1 MARKIKITG
10 VKELTSALQGNVL
23 RFPNEVNQ
31 IVAKHGA
38 NLQTTTMSNMDRAYT
53 GHWEWKKG
61 KGRVFVKP
69 TGTTKRS
76 VTLRKSNFKAEVQP
90 RTKYF
95 PYLEYGT
102 RFMAKRPTL
111 GPAFRKVEPQFRGD
125 LEKLFK

>member
-1 MARKIKITG
+1 MARRIKITG
-10 VKELTSALQGNVL
+10 VKELKSALEGNVL

-38 NLQTTTMSNMDRAYT
+38 NLQSTTMSNMDRAYT

-69 TGTTKRS
+69 TGATKRS
-76 VTLRKSNFKAEVQP
+76 VTLRKANFKAEVQP
-90 RTKYF
+90 GTKYF

-102 RFMAKRPTL
+102 RFMARRPTL
-111 GPAFRKVEPQFRGD
+111 GPAFSKVEPQFRGD

>member
-1 MARKIKITG
+1 MARSIKITG
-10 VKELTSALQGNVL
+10 VKELKSALEGNVL

-38 NLQTTTMSNMDRAYT
+38 NLQSTTMSNMDRAYT

-69 TGTTKRS
+69 TGATKRS
-76 VTLRKSNFKAEVQP
+76 VALRKTNFKAEVQP
-90 RTKYF
+90 GTKYF

-102 RFMAKRPTL
+102 RFMARRPTL
-111 GPAFRKVEPQFRGD
+111 GPAFSKVEPQFRGD

>member
-1 MARKIKITG
+1 MARRIKITG
-10 VKELTSALQGNVL
+10 VKELKSALQGNVL

-38 NLQTTTMSNMDRAYT
+38 NLQTTTMNNMDRAYT

-69 TGTTKRS
+69 TGATKRS
-76 VTLRKSNFKAEVQP
+76 VTLRKSNFKAEVQT

-102 RFMAKRPTL
+102 RFMARRPTL
-111 GPAFRKVEPQFRGD
+111 GPAFSKIEPQFRGD

>member
-1 MARKIKITG
+1 MARRIKITG
-10 VKELTSALQGNVL
+10 AKELKSALEGNVL

-38 NLQTTTMSNMDRAYT
+38 NLQSTTMSNMDRAYT

-69 TGTTKRS
+69 TGATKRS
-76 VTLRKSNFKAEVQP
+76 VALRKTNFKAEVQP
-90 RTKYF
+90 GTKYF
-95 PYLEYGT
+95 SYLEYGT
-102 RFMAKRPTL
+102 RFMARRPTL
-111 GPAFRKVEPQFRGD
+111 GPAFSKVEPQFRGD

>member
-1 MARKIKITG
+1 MARRIKITG
-10 VKELTSALQGNVL
+10 FKELKSALQGNVL

-38 NLQTTTMSNMDRAYT
+38 NLQTTTMNNMDRAYT

-69 TGTTKRS
+69 TGATKRS

-102 RFMAKRPTL
+102 RFMARRPTL
-111 GPAFRKVEPQFRGD
+111 GPAFSKIEPQFRGD

>member
-1 MARKIKITG
+1 MARRIKITG
-10 VKELTSALQGNVL
+10 VKELKSALQGNVL

-38 NLQTTTMSNMDRAYT
+38 NLQTTTMNNMDRAYT
-53 GHWEWKKG
+53 AGYS
-61 KGRVFVKP
+61 
-69 TGTTKRS
+69 TGATKRS

>member
-1 MARKIKITG
+1 MARRIKITG
-10 VKELTSALQGNVL
+10 AKELQSALQGNVL

-38 NLQTTTMSNMDRAYT
+38 NLQTTTMSNMTRAYT
-53 GHWEWKKG
+53 GHWEWQKG

-76 VTLRKSNFKAEVQP
+76 VTLRKTNFKAEVQP
-90 RTKYF
+90 GTKYF

-102 RFMAKRPTL
+102 RFMARRPTL
-111 GPAFRKVEPQFRGD
+111 GPAFSKIEPQFRAD
-125 LEKLFK
+125 INKLFK

>member
-1 MARKIKITG
+1 MARSIKITG
-10 VKELTSALQGNVL
+10 VKELQSALQGNVL

-102 RFMAKRPTL
+102 RFMARRPTL
-111 GPAFRKVEPQFRGD
+111 GPAFSKVEPQFRGD

>member
-1 MARKIKITG
+1 MAHRIKISG
-10 VKELTSALQGNVL
+10 VKELQSALQGNVL

-38 NLQTTTMSNMDRAYT
+38 NLQTTTMNNMDRAYT

-61 KGRVFVKP
+61 EGRVFVKP
-69 TGTTKRS
+69 TGATKRS
-76 VTLRKSNFKAEVQP
+76 VALSKSNFKAEVQP

-102 RFMAKRPTL
+102 RFMVRRPTL
-111 GPAFRKVEPQFRGD
+111 GPAFSKVEPQFRGD

>member
-1 MARKIKITG
+1 MARRIKITG
-10 VKELTSALQGNVL
+10 VKELKSALQGNVL

-31 IVAKHGA
+31 IVAKHGS

-102 RFMAKRPTL
+102 RFMARRPTL
-111 GPAFRKVEPQFRGD
+111 GPAFSKVEPQFRGD

>member
-1 MARKIKITG
+1 MARRIKITG
-10 VKELTSALQGNVL
+10 VKELKSALQGNVL

-38 NLQTTTMSNMDRAYT
+38 NLQTTTKNNMDRAYIA
-53 GHWEWKKG
+53 KDRKG
-61 KGRVFVKP
+61 KP
-69 TGTTKRS
+69 YSTGYTKRS
-76 VTLRKSNFKAEVQP
+76 TTLQKSNFKAVVQP
-90 RTKYF
+90 RSSYF

-111 GPAFRKVEPQFRGD
+111 GPAFRKIEPQFRGD

>member
-1 MARKIKITG
+1 MTRSIKITG
-10 VKELTSALQGNVL
+10 VKELQSALQGNVL

-102 RFMAKRPTL
+102 RFMARRPTL
-111 GPAFRKVEPQFRGD
+111 GPAFSKVEPQFRGD

>member
-1 MARKIKITG
+1 MARRIKITG
-10 VKELTSALQGNVL
+10 VKELKSALQGNVL

-102 RFMAKRPTL
+102 RFMAMRPTL
-111 GPAFRKVEPQFRGD
+111 GPAFSKVEPQFRGD
-125 LEKLFK
+125 LVKLFK

>member
-53 GHWEWKKG
+53 AGYS
-61 KGRVFVKP
+61 
-69 TGTTKRS
+69 TGATKRS

-102 RFMAKRPTL
+102 RFMARRPTL
-111 GPAFRKVEPQFRGD
+111 GPAFSKVEPQFRGD